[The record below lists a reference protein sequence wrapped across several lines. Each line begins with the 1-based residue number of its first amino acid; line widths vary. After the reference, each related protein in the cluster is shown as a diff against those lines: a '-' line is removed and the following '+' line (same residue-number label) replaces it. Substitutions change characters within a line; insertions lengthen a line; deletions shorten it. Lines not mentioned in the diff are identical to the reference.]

1 MKTTLARESGE
12 RSDPIWL
19 LVNPKHP
26 AVRYY
31 IWTPVLAVIQDKVFR
46 DIHKRIDTDNIFIR
60 NVVRESGLVANT
72 LNWWGAE
79 VEAEIESFRELVLEH
94 KPKMIVTFGAFP
106 YEFMRRVYELQPI
119 KGPKYW
125 STARLKEE
133 FEQAIVNFDMNKTN
147 RVPLLRRVVESGK
160 FIEGHNYFC
169 EELVENYFYYVG
181 TKIAEK
187 IIENQDDFNNWVK

>member
-1 MKTTLARESGE
+1 MTLARETGQ

-46 DIHKRIDTDNIFIR
+46 DIHKRIDTDNILIR

-79 VEAEIESFRELVLEH
+79 VEAEIEAFRELVLEH
-94 KPKMIVTFGAFP
+94 KPKIIVTFGAFP
-106 YEFMRRVYELQPI
+106 YEFMRRVYEIPPI

-133 FEQAIVNFDMNKTN
+133 FEQSILNFDVTQTN
-147 RVPLLRRVVESGK
+147 RIPLLRRVVESGK
-160 FIEGHNYFC
+160 FIEGHNNFC
-169 EELVENYFYYVG
+169 EQLVEDYFYYVG
-181 TKIAEK
+181 NMIADK
-187 IIENQDDFNNWVK
+187 IIENKDGFNNWIE

>member
-1 MKTTLARESGE
+1 MKTTLARESGK

-60 NVVRESGLVANT
+60 NVVREIGLVANT

-106 YEFMRRVYELQPI
+106 YEFMRRVYELQPL

-133 FEQAIVNFDMNKTN
+133 FEQSIVNFDMNKTN

-187 IIENQDDFNNWVK
+187 IIENKDDFNNWVK